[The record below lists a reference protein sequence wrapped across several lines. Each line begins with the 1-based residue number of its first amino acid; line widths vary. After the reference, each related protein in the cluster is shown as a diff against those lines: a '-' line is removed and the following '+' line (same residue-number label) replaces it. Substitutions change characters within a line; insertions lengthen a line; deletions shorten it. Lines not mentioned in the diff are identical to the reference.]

1 MPDTRIPRCRGDRMS
16 VQQRSQPPRS
26 AGRAILAACI
36 ALVLAACEPQTPA
49 PVFDGASGRVIS
61 PETGAIQGDLVR
73 GTAET
78 IEDAAPAV
86 SPRDRAAEERIV
98 ASSEPFG
105 RTEPEPA
112 PAPAPG
118 TDPEPALEPEQ
129 PTQTADGAVGGTEEA
144 APSNEAA
151 ELPVLLEIDPVADDG
166 RRVVAILLPLSDSN
180 SRRRALALA
189 MENAAR
195 LAIEDIGP
203 GAPRLVAYD
212 TAGGRGSAAEAAK
225 QAVDDGAEL
234 ILGPLLGSKAVEI
247 QPVALERG
255 VNAIAFSTDESAA
268 GNGVYLIGSLP
279 SAEFRRILRFAAVE
293 RGYRTLAG
301 ILPGSPYG
309 AQAKSALE
317 RVAVETGSELAATVT
332 YGSNFDSA
340 QEAAL
345 SFADIHTSS
354 SGSGGGRVAVLVP
367 QSGSLLAT
375 LAAFLSQ
382 RGLLDGE
389 VQLLGTGVW
398 DAEATIRE
406 DALRGGWF
414 AAPDPRRRAGFSG
427 RYLERYGSRPPL
439 LASLA
444 YDAAVVAGTPAVRR
458 GEDPFSRRAI
468 TDPGGFL
475 GVAGAFRFTRA
486 GLNERALAVLRVDEG
501 GFRIIDPAPEGF
513 PAF

>member
-1 MPDTRIPRCRGDRMS
+1 MS

-36 ALVLAACEPQTPA
+36 ALVLAACEPQAPA

-61 PETGAIQGDLVR
+61 PETGAVQGDLVR
-73 GTAET
+73 GTAEA
-78 IEDAAPAV
+78 IEDAAPAA
-86 SPRDRAAEERIV
+86 SSRDRAAEERL
-98 ASSEPFG
+98 AESSEPFG
-105 RTEPEPA
+105 RIAPEPEPA
-112 PAPAPG
+112 PEPAPG

-129 PTQTADGAVGGTEEA
+129 PTQTAGGADGLTEEAA

-151 ELPVLLEIDPVADDG
+151 ELPVLLEVDTVVDDG

-180 SRRRALALA
+180 ARRRALAAA

-195 LAIEDIGP
+195 LAIDDIGP

-247 QPVALERG
+247 QPVALEKG

-317 RVAVETGSELAATVT
+317 RVAAETGSELAAIVT
-332 YGSNFDSA
+332 YDSNFDSA
-340 QEAAL
+340 QETAL
-345 SFADIHTSS
+345 SFADIHRSS
-354 SGSGGGRVAVLVP
+354 TGPGGGRVAVLVP

-375 LAAFLSQ
+375 LAAFLAQ

-398 DAEATIRE
+398 DAEGTIRE

-444 YDAAVVAGTPAVRR
+444 YDAAVVAGTLAVRG

-475 GVAGAFRFTRA
+475 GVAGAFRFTSA